1 MNTSVKRIQAILVK
15 DYKEFSRN
23 IAVSSMIFLPL
34 ILAAMYARMGVDTI
48 QGYFMSINITFSM
61 VATYV
66 QCCLIAEEKE
76 KNTLRSLMLSPAST
90 SEILIGKSTLTFIST
105 MLIVGGCMYFSGYMP
120 GNLVVMALALML
132 SAVFYIAVGTFL
144 GLFAKSVMESSVIVL
159 PVLAIFSL
167 GPMGM
172 AFIENYPILK
182 VVEWLPSVQIILLGE
197 LLEKSYALGDLIKP
211 FAVIIGWIIV
221 AAIATVV
228 TFKKRMVD

>member
-1 MNTSVKRIQAILVK
+1 MNTSVRRIQAILVK

-34 ILAAMYARMGVDTI
+34 ILAAFYARMGVDTI
-48 QGYFMSINITFSM
+48 PGYFMSINITFSI
-61 VATYV
+61 VCTYV

-90 SEILIGKSTLTFIST
+90 SEILIGKSALTFIST
-105 MLIVGGCMYFSGYMP
+105 MAIVAGCMYLSGYMP
-120 GNLVVMALALML
+120 GNLALMALALIL
-132 SAVFYIAVGTFL
+132 SSFFYIAVGSFL

-159 PVLAIFSL
+159 PVLGIFSL
-167 GPMGM
+167 GPTAMN
-172 AFIENYPILK
+172 FVESYPILK
-182 VVEWLPSVQIILLGE
+182 ILAWLPSSQIIILGE
-197 LLEKSYALGDLIKP
+197 ILENSFTFGEIVKP
-211 FAVIIGWIIV
+211 FVVIIGWIVI